1 MKRGRNKMKIAIID
15 DEVKWRNLASD
26 VVKGY
31 TEETDKIDTFE
42 SGVEFIKNN
51 GEYNVVLMDV
61 DMPEMDG
68 FETIMNYKEQ
78 YSESIIIILTT
89 HLDCARK
96 GYLVDAFRYVDKT
109 KMKEELK
116 EAFEKVREINRK
128 NSFSLTGT
136 NGNDTKNI
144 LVNDILFIE
153 TNKRGCVINT
163 IDRCYEC
170 SEKINDLE
178 TKLEEYGFFKC
189 HKSFLINLNCVEH
202 LDKEFAYFV
211 KGKKAYISV
220 RKYTETKKRYIA
232 AKKKFASM

>member
-1 MKRGRNKMKIAIID
+1 
-15 DEVKWRNLASD
+15 
-26 VVKGY
+26 
-31 TEETDKIDTFE
+31 
-42 SGVEFIKNN
+42 
-51 GEYNVVLMDV
+51 MDV

-89 HLDCARK
+89 HLNCARK

>member
-1 MKRGRNKMKIAIID
+1 MKIAIID

-31 TEETDKIDTFE
+31 TEETDEIDTFE
-42 SGVEFIKNN
+42 SGVEFIKKN
-51 GEYNVVLMDV
+51 GEYTVVLMDV
-61 DMPEMDG
+61 EMPEMDG
-68 FETIMNYKEQ
+68 FETIINYKAEH
-78 YSESIIIILTT
+78 SESIIIILTT

-128 NSFSLTGT
+128 NRFSLMGT

-144 LVNDILFIE
+144 LIKDILYIE
-153 TNKRGCVINT
+153 TKGRGSIINT
-163 IDRCYEC
+163 IDRDYEC

-202 LDKEFAYFV
+202 LDKEFAYFA

-220 RKYTETKKRYIA
+220 RKYTETKKRYIE

>member
-1 MKRGRNKMKIAIID
+1 MKIAVVD
-15 DEVKWRNLASD
+15 DEQKWRSLALN
-26 VVKGY
+26 VVRSY
-31 TEETDKIDTFE
+31 TDEADEIEVFC
-42 SGVEFIKNN
+42 SGVEFLKRNT
-51 GEYNVVLMDV
+51 EYHIVLMDI

-68 FETIMNYKEQ
+68 FETIINYKAEH
-78 YSESIIIILTT
+78 SESIIIILTT

-109 KMKEELK
+109 KMQKELE
-116 EAFEKVREINRK
+116 EAFQKVREINRK
-128 NSFSLTGT
+128 NNFSLIGT
-136 NGNDTKNI
+136 NGNATKNI
-144 LVNDILFIE
+144 LVKDILYIE
-153 TNKRGCVINT
+153 TNKRGSIINT

-178 TKLEEYGFFKC
+178 IKLEEYGFFKC

-202 LDKEFAYFV
+202 LDKEFVYFSEN
-211 KGKKAYISV
+211 KKAYISV

>member
-1 MKRGRNKMKIAIID
+1 MKRGHEKMKIAVVD
-15 DEVKWRNLASD
+15 DEQKWRNLALDEVGS
-26 VVKGY
+26 Y
-31 TEETDKIDTFE
+31 TDEADEIESFS
-42 SGVEFIKNN
+42 SGVEFLKGNK
-51 GEYNVVLMDV
+51 EYDIVLMDI

-68 FETIMNYKEQ
+68 FETIINYKMEHP
-78 YSESIIIILTT
+78 ESIIIILTT
-89 HLDCARK
+89 HLDSARK
-96 GYLVDAFRYVDKT
+96 GYLVDAFRYIDKT

-116 EAFEKVREINRK
+116 EAFEKIRELNRK
-128 NSFSLTGT
+128 NSFSLTGR

-144 LVNDILFIE
+144 LVKDILYIE
-153 TNKRGCVINT
+153 TKGRGCIINT
-163 IDRCYEC
+163 VDKSYEC

-178 TKLEEYGFFKC
+178 IKLEAYGFFKC

-202 LDKEFAYFV
+202 LDKEFAYFA

>member
-1 MKRGRNKMKIAIID
+1 MKIAIVD
-15 DEVKWRNLASD
+15 DEVKWRNLTLE

-31 TEETDKIDTFE
+31 VEKADEIDTFE
-42 SGVEFIKNN
+42 SGVEFIKRN

-61 DMPEMDG
+61 EMPEMDG
-68 FETIMNYKEQ
+68 FETIINYKAE

-116 EAFEKVREINRK
+116 EAFEKVRAINRK
-128 NSFSLTGT
+128 NRFSLTGT

-144 LVNDILFIE
+144 LIKDILYIE
-153 TNKRGCVINT
+153 TNGRGSIINT
-163 IDRCYEC
+163 IDRDYEC

-202 LDKEFAYFV
+202 LDKKFAYFV

>member
-1 MKRGRNKMKIAIID
+1 MRIAIVD
-15 DEVKWRNLASD
+15 DETKWRNLASD

-31 TEETDKIDTFE
+31 IEDTDKIDIFQ
-42 SGVEFIKNN
+42 SGVEFIKRNQ
-51 GEYNVVLMDV
+51 EYNVVLMDV

-68 FETIMNYKEQ
+68 FETIINYKAEH
-78 YSESIIIILTT
+78 SESIIIILTT

-109 KMKEELK
+109 KMQEELK

-128 NSFSLTGT
+128 NSFSLIGT
-136 NGNDTKNI
+136 NGNETKNI
-144 LVNDILFIE
+144 LVKDILYIE
-153 TNKRGCVINT
+153 TNGRGSIINM

-170 SEKINDLE
+170 NEKINDLE
-178 TKLEEYGFFKC
+178 IKLEEYGFFKC
-189 HKSFLINLNCVEH
+189 HKSFLVNLNAVEH
-202 LDKEFAYFV
+202 LDKEFVYFE
-211 KGKKAYISV
+211 GDKKAYISV

>member
-1 MKRGRNKMKIAIID
+1 MKIAIVD
-15 DEVKWRNLASD
+15 DEVKWRDLASD
-26 VVKGY
+26 VVKVY
-31 TEETDKIDTFE
+31 TEETDNIDFFE
-42 SGVEFIKNN
+42 SGVEFIKRN

-68 FETIMNYKEQ
+68 FETIINYKAEH
-78 YSESIIIILTT
+78 SESIIIILTT

-109 KMKEELK
+109 KMKEELQ

-128 NSFSLTGT
+128 NSFSLTGKKE
-136 NGNDTKNI
+136 NETKNI
-144 LVNDILFIE
+144 LIKDILYIE
-153 TNKRGCVINT
+153 TNGRGSIINT
-163 IDRCYEC
+163 LERCYEC

-178 TKLEEYGFFKC
+178 MKLEEYGFFKC

-202 LDKEFAYFV
+202 LDKEFVYFAG
-211 KGKKAYISV
+211 GKKAYISV

-232 AKKKFASM
+232 TKKRFAFM